1 MTTETTTQVQ
11 TRTAAKTNR
20 TRIEGTVA
28 SVLTLIWGIGM
39 ALVSPI
45 GPLYLPPPL
54 HTFQHLYLGIL
65 TLLTGAAFA
74 VFLRKS
80 RAGIAVGVITV
91 IVGILFAGIA
101 PGMPLFVHP
110 PLHIEAML
118 ASATVTVLLG
128 LGGLGISLK
137 KP

>member
-1 MTTETTTQVQ
+1 MTTETTTQVRTQ
-11 TRTAAKTNR
+11 AVTRTNR
-20 TRIEGTVA
+20 TRIAAMVA
-28 SVLTLIWGIGM
+28 GVLTLAWGIGM

-54 HTFQHLYLGIL
+54 HTFQHLYLGVL
-65 TLLTGAAFA
+65 TLLTGAALA

-80 RAGIAVGVITV
+80 RAGVAVGVLTA
-91 IVGILFAGIA
+91 IVGIAFAGMA
-101 PGMPLFVHP
+101 PGMALFVRP
-110 PLHIEAML
+110 PLHTEAML

-128 LGGLGISLK
+128 LAGLGVSLK